1 MLVKEA
7 VVASEAQMTALAM
20 DEPPLLPPLP
30 PPGSRHPVRSWTVR
44 IAALATALGLAVF
57 FRDALPDPAAMAAL
71 TTEADPGWLAVVVM
85 AEILSMGAFA
95 RLQRRLLRT
104 GGVRISLPRAFAV
117 TYAGN
122 ALSTTLPAGPVVSVT
137 YSFRQFRR
145 GGASVQVATSV
156 IMLGGIVTSTTYT
169 VVALLTLLGEPE
181 FRLPAGAA
189 LLGAAAGGV
198 LLWWNAGFRRR
209 LCGITGHVLRAAL
222 RHRRAARL
230 ARSVQRARGGVRLT
244 RRDLGVVIAFAVL
257 NWTFEAMALIAAT
270 RALGISLAP
279 HQIMLAYFAAQAAG
293 SLLPLLPGGLGAI
306 EAGLVTTLVAF
317 GASATPAGAAVAV
330 YRLVS
335 FWGVVAVGWLA
346 WLLLRA
352 SDQSLRAAQR
362 RFVAAWGSVMV
373 AFAAVAGMT
382 GVEWDATSCA
392 GVPSAPCDTPPA
404 G

>member
-1 MLVKEA
+1 MLAKEA
-7 VVASEAQMTALAM
+7 VVASEARMTAIAM
-20 DEPPLLPPLP
+20 DEPPPLSP
-30 PPGSRHPVRSWTVR
+30 AVSPRRPVRSWTVR
-44 IAALATALGLAVF
+44 IAALATVLALGVF
-57 FRDALPDPAAMAAL
+57 FRDALPDLTAMAAL
-71 TTEADPGWLAVVVM
+71 TADADPGWLTVVVM
-85 AEILSMGAFA
+85 AEILSMAAFA

-122 ALSTTLPAGPVVSVT
+122 ALSTTLPAGPAVSAV

-156 IMLGGIVTSTTYT
+156 IMLGGVVTSTTYT

-181 FRLPAGAA
+181 FRLPAGTA
-189 LLGAAAGGV
+189 LLGAGAGGV
-198 LLWWNAGFRRR
+198 LLWRNAGLRRR

-244 RRDLGVVIAFAVL
+244 RRDLSAVIAFAVL

-317 GASATPAGAAVAV
+317 GASVTSAGAAVTV

-335 FWGVVAVGWLA
+335 FWAVVAVGWLA

-352 SDQSLRAAQR
+352 SDQSLRAGQR
-362 RFVAAWGSVMV
+362 RLAAACGSVMT
-373 AFAAVAGMT
+373 AFAAIAGVT
-382 GVEWDATSCA
+382 GAEWGVTSCA
-392 GVPSAPCDTPPA
+392 GVPSGPCDNPPP

>member
-1 MLVKEA
+1 MLAKEA
-7 VVASEAQMTALAM
+7 VVASEARMTAVAM
-20 DEPPLLPPLP
+20 DEPPPLSP
-30 PPGSRHPVRSWTVR
+30 AVSPRRPVRSWTVR
-44 IAALATALGLAVF
+44 IAALATVLALGVF
-57 FRDALPDPAAMAAL
+57 FRDALPDLTAMAAL
-71 TTEADPGWLAVVVM
+71 TADADPGWLTIVVM

-122 ALSTTLPAGPVVSVT
+122 ALSTTLPAGPAVSAV

-317 GASATPAGAAVAV
+317 GASVTSAGAAVTV

-335 FWGVVAVGWLA
+335 FWAVVAVGWLA

-352 SDQSLRAAQR
+352 SDQSLRAGQR
-362 RFVAAWGSVMV
+362 RLAAACGSVMA
-373 AFAAVAGMT
+373 AFAAIAGVT
-382 GVEWDATSCA
+382 GPEWGVTSCA
-392 GVPSAPCDTPPA
+392 GVPSGPCDNPPP

>member
-1 MLVKEA
+1 MLAKEA
-7 VVASEAQMTALAM
+7 VVASEARMTAIAM
-20 DEPPLLPPLP
+20 DEPPPLSP
-30 PPGSRHPVRSWTVR
+30 AVSPRRPVRSWTVR
-44 IAALATALGLAVF
+44 IAALATVLALGVF
-57 FRDALPDPAAMAAL
+57 FRDALPDLTAMAAL
-71 TTEADPGWLAVVVM
+71 TADADPGWLTVVVM
-85 AEILSMGAFA
+85 AEILSMAAFA

-122 ALSTTLPAGPVVSVT
+122 ALSTTLPAGPAVSAV

-156 IMLGGIVTSTTYT
+156 IMLGGVVTSTTYT

-181 FRLPAGAA
+181 FRLPAGTA
-189 LLGAAAGGV
+189 LLGAGAGGV
-198 LLWWNAGFRRR
+198 LLWRNAGLRRR
-209 LCGITGHVLRAAL
+209 LCGITGHVLWAAL

-244 RRDLGVVIAFAVL
+244 RRDLSAVIAFAVL

-317 GASATPAGAAVAV
+317 GASVTSAGAAVTV

-335 FWGVVAVGWLA
+335 FWAVVAVGWLA

-352 SDQSLRAAQR
+352 SDQSLRAGQR
-362 RFVAAWGSVMV
+362 RLAAACGSVMT
-373 AFAAVAGMT
+373 AFAAIAGVT
-382 GVEWDATSCA
+382 GAEWGVTSCA
-392 GVPSAPCDTPPA
+392 GVPSGPCDNPPP

>member
-1 MLVKEA
+1 VTILKEA
-7 VVASEAQMTALAM
+7 VVSSETRMTAAAM
-20 DEPPLLPPLP
+20 DESPLFSTSSPRRRPA
-30 PPGSRHPVRSWTVR
+30 RSWTVR
-44 IAALATALGLAVF
+44 IAALATALALVVF
-57 FRDALPDPAAMAAL
+57 FRDALPDPAAMVALAAD
-71 TTEADPGWLAVVVM
+71 ADPGWLAIVVM

-122 ALSTTLPAGPVVSVT
+122 ALSTTLPAGPAISAV

-145 GGASVQVATSV
+145 GGASAQVATAV
-156 IMLGGIVTSTTYT
+156 ILLGGIATSTAYT

-181 FRLPAGAA
+181 SRLPAGVA
-189 LLGAAAGGV
+189 LLSAAAGGV
-198 LLWWNAGFRRR
+198 LLWWSAGFRRGLR
-209 LCGITGHVLRAAL
+209 GITGHVLGAAL

-230 ARSVQRARGGVRLT
+230 ARSVQRAHGVMRFS
-244 RRDLGVVIAFAVL
+244 RRDLGAVIAFAVL
-257 NWTFEAMALIAAT
+257 NWTFEAVALIAAT

-279 HQIMLAYFAAQAAG
+279 HEVMLAYFAAQAAG
-293 SLLPLLPGGLGAI
+293 SLLPLLPGGLGAV

-317 GASATPAGAAVAV
+317 GASALPAGAAVAV

-335 FWGVVAVGWLA
+335 LWAVVAVGWLA

-352 SDQSLRAAQR
+352 SDQSLHAAQR
-362 RFVAAWGSVMV
+362 RLAAASASAVA
-373 AFAAVAGMT
+373 AFAAAAGMT
-382 GVEWDATSCA
+382 GAEWGAAPCA
-392 GVPSAPCDTPPA
+392 GVPSGPCDNPPP